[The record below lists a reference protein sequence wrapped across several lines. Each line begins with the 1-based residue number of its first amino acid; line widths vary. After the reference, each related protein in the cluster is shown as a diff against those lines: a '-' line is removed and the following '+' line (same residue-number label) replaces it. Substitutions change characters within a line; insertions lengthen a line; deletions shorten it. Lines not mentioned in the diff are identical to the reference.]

1 MVGVLVWQ
9 AVTRCIAI
17 GFFDFTLSCEMT
29 RGAAT
34 TTLSSPMPPSKRT
47 KRSMDSLASSG
58 AVSSPQSSP
67 SASAAPVS
75 KKRVV
80 KLAKDAD
87 EVLAQCHK
95 LRDELRRKQMKR
107 QSMEAGIKSNSDV
120 SSDDGE
126 WDMSS
131 DDDKKKQKKDA
142 SLKTDVTTNTK
153 SKTKTQQLSLAEL
166 NSKRSASGDNDDG
179 KQTIVEVVE
188 MNSTE
193 VMEGIENVAIKIAQQ
208 VLNKQGF
215 QLDIPCELHLL

>member
-1 MVGVLVWQ
+1 
-9 AVTRCIAI
+9 
-17 GFFDFTLSCEMT
+17 
-29 RGAAT
+29 
-34 TTLSSPMPPSKRT
+34 MPPSKRT

-58 AVSSPQSSP
+58 ATSKSSQSSP
-67 SASAAPVS
+67 SAAAASRQTVS

-80 KLAKDAD
+80 PLAEDAD

-95 LRDELRRKQMKR
+95 LRDELRRKHMKR
-107 QSMEAGIKSNSDV
+107 QSMEAGNNSDV

-131 DDDKKKQKKDA
+131 DDDKKKKKGA
-142 SLKTDVTTNTK
+142 SLKTDVTTNNTK

-166 NSKRSASGDNDDG
+166 NSKLSATGDNDDS

-193 VMEGIENVAIKIAQQ
+193 VLEGIENVAVKIAHQ

-215 QLDIPCELHLL
+215 QLDIPCELLCILYVWY

>member
-1 MVGVLVWQ
+1 
-9 AVTRCIAI
+9 
-17 GFFDFTLSCEMT
+17 
-29 RGAAT
+29 
-34 TTLSSPMPPSKRT
+34 MPPSKRT

-58 AVSSPQSSP
+58 AMSSPQSSP
-67 SASAAPVS
+67 SSATAPVS
-75 KKRVV
+75 KKRNV

-131 DDDKKKQKKDA
+131 DDDKKKKKGA
-142 SLKTDVTTNTK
+142 SLKTDVTTNTT

-166 NSKRSASGDNDDG
+166 NSKRNASGDNDDG

-193 VMEGIENVAIKIAQQ
+193 VMEGIENVAIKIAHQ

-215 QLDIPCELHLL
+215 QLDIPCELYFVYCMFGIELDYILQQCTVY

>member
-1 MVGVLVWQ
+1 
-9 AVTRCIAI
+9 
-17 GFFDFTLSCEMT
+17 
-29 RGAAT
+29 
-34 TTLSSPMPPSKRT
+34 
-47 KRSMDSLASSG
+47 MDSLASSG
-58 AVSSPQSSP
+58 AMSSPQSSP
-67 SASAAPVS
+67 SPSAPVS

-107 QSMEAGIKSNSDV
+107 QSMEAGITNSNV

-131 DDDKKKQKKDA
+131 DDDKKKKKGA
-142 SLKTDVTTNTK
+142 SLKTDVTTTNTK

-193 VMEGIENVAIKIAQQ
+193 VMEGIENVAIKIAHQ

-215 QLDIPCELHLL
+215 QLDIPCELYLYIVCLVIGLYCIHCNSEWYTNIIQLLFLEKKQSPCCFQSNLCARIG

>member
-1 MVGVLVWQ
+1 
-9 AVTRCIAI
+9 
-17 GFFDFTLSCEMT
+17 
-29 RGAAT
+29 
-34 TTLSSPMPPSKRT
+34 
-47 KRSMDSLASSG
+47 MDSLASSG
-58 AVSSPQSSP
+58 AMSSSSQSSP
-67 SASAAPVS
+67 SPAAPVS

-131 DDDKKKQKKDA
+131 DDDKKKKKKGA
-142 SLKTDVTTNTK
+142 SLKTDVTTNNTK

-193 VMEGIENVAIKIAQQ
+193 VMEGIENVAMKIAHQ

-215 QLDIPCELHLL
+215 QLDIPCELYL

>member
-1 MVGVLVWQ
+1 MFLFANKASISVVY
-9 AVTRCIAI
+9 
-17 GFFDFTLSCEMT
+17 
-29 RGAAT
+29 T
-34 TTLSSPMPPSKRT
+34 TSITMPPSKRT

-58 AVSSPQSSP
+58 AMSSSPQSSSP
-67 SASAAPVS
+67 SAAIAPVS

-131 DDDKKKQKKDA
+131 DDDKKKKKGA
-142 SLKTDVTTNTK
+142 LKTDVKTTNAK

-193 VMEGIENVAIKIAQQ
+193 VMEGIENVAIKIAHQ

-215 QLDIPCELHLL
+215 QLDIPCE

>member
-1 MVGVLVWQ
+1 
-9 AVTRCIAI
+9 
-17 GFFDFTLSCEMT
+17 
-29 RGAAT
+29 
-34 TTLSSPMPPSKRT
+34 
-47 KRSMDSLASSG
+47 MDSLASSG
-58 AVSSPQSSP
+58 AMSSPQSSS
-67 SASAAPVS
+67 SAAAAPVS

-95 LRDELRRKQMKR
+95 LRDELRRKHMKR
-107 QSMEAGIKSNSDV
+107 QSMEAGITNSDA

-131 DDDKKKQKKDA
+131 DDDKKKKKG
-142 SLKTDVTTNTK
+142 SLKTDVTTSNTK

-193 VMEGIENVAIKIAQQ
+193 VMEGIENVAMKIAHQ

-215 QLDIPCELHLL
+215 QLDIPCKLFVVYWLFGIGLYYNNCNNCMIY

>member
-1 MVGVLVWQ
+1 
-9 AVTRCIAI
+9 
-17 GFFDFTLSCEMT
+17 
-29 RGAAT
+29 
-34 TTLSSPMPPSKRT
+34 
-47 KRSMDSLASSG
+47 MDSLASSG
-58 AVSSPQSSP
+58 AMSSPQSSS
-67 SASAAPVS
+67 SAAAAPVS
-75 KKRVV
+75 KKRIV

-107 QSMEAGIKSNSDV
+107 QSMEAGITNSDV

-131 DDDKKKQKKDA
+131 DDDKKKKKGA
-142 SLKTDVTTNTK
+142 SLKTDVTTNNTK

-193 VMEGIENVAIKIAQQ
+193 VMEGIENVAIKIAHQ

-215 QLDIPCELHLL
+215 QLDIPCKCCICIQYWILYLLQ

>member
-1 MVGVLVWQ
+1 M
-9 AVTRCIAI
+9 
-17 GFFDFTLSCEMT
+17 FYLS
-29 RGAAT
+29 GALST
-34 TTLSSPMPPSKRT
+34 TMPPSKRT

-58 AVSSPQSSP
+58 AMSSPQSSSP
-67 SASAAPVS
+67 AAAAPVS

-95 LRDELRRKQMKR
+95 LCDELRRKQMKR
-107 QSMEAGIKSNSDV
+107 QSMEAGIKSNSDA

-131 DDDKKKQKKDA
+131 DDDKKKKKGA
-142 SLKTDVTTNTK
+142 SLKTDVTTTNTK

-193 VMEGIENVAIKIAQQ
+193 VMEGIENVAIKIAHQ

-215 QLDIPCELHLL
+215 QLDIPCKLL

>member
-1 MVGVLVWQ
+1 
-9 AVTRCIAI
+9 
-17 GFFDFTLSCEMT
+17 
-29 RGAAT
+29 
-34 TTLSSPMPPSKRT
+34 
-47 KRSMDSLASSG
+47 MDSLASSG
-58 AVSSPQSSP
+58 AMSSSPQSSSP
-67 SASAAPVS
+67 SAVIAPVS

-95 LRDELRRKQMKR
+95 LRDELRRKHMKR
-107 QSMEAGIKSNSDV
+107 QSMEAGITNSDV

-131 DDDKKKQKKDA
+131 DDDKKKKKGA
-142 SLKTDVTTNTK
+142 SLKTDVTTTNTK

-193 VMEGIENVAIKIAQQ
+193 VMEGIENVAMKIAHQ

-215 QLDIPCELHLL
+215 QLDIPCELYLYIECLYVNYCNVYDTLI